1 MDMEAR
7 RAFAASQQEVWDAL
21 NDPDVLKAC
30 IPGCE
35 QFEAV
40 GTDQYALD
48 LALKIGAGSP
58 RFRGNVQLADR
69 FPPERYESASTAM
82 GAWRAWA
89 KGVRARPPH
98 SAGGLRSRAS
108 ALPTALQRRR
118 QFGWK
123 HRQTRSAPGGGC
135 GARSGGIFLSSAGR
149 ATAPAAIP
157 APLLPKR
164 APRRTRHGRR

>member
-69 FPPERYESASTAM
+69 FPPERYQVRFDGDGGVAGM
-82 GAWRAWA
+82 G
-89 KGVRARPPH
+89 KGVGRARLIPLADYAPGH
-98 SAGGLRSRAS
+98 PRCQLHYSVDVSLDGNIAKLDPRLVEGAAQGLAEYFFRR
-108 ALPTALQRRR
+108 LDEQLRRR
-118 QFGWK
+118 YP
-123 HRQTRSAPGGGC
+123 RSSYRT
-135 GARSGGIFLSSAGR
+135 ARR
-149 ATAPAAIP
+149 AA
-157 APLLPKR
+157 
-164 APRRTRHGRR
+164 RHGRR